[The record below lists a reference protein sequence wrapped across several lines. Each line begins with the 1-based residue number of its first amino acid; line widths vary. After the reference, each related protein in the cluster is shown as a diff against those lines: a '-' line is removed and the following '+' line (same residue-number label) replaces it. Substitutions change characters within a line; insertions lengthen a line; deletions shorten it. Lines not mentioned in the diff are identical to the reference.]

1 MNTQRSQGVEGGAGG
16 APLSTR
22 RSQGVEG
29 GAGGAPLRDPAA
41 LSPAGRVATATRR
54 TFRSLRVR
62 NYRLWFI
69 GQTISLS
76 GTWMQTTGQ
85 AWLVYRLTQSAWDL
99 GLTAALQFLPI
110 LVFGAYGGVIADRF
124 DKRRVLIVT
133 QILFVVQ
140 ALALT
145 VVVATGVV
153 QLWMVWTLAV
163 TLGFINVFDNPARQS
178 FAIEMVGG
186 EDLAN
191 AVGLNS
197 VIVNAS
203 RIVGPAVAG
212 VLMIFAHQVSGMSWI
227 FLVNAATFAAVLA
240 ALFLMRPA
248 ELHRPKRVR
257 AGRGQVREGFRYVW
271 SKWELRV
278 PMLMMAVIG
287 TLAFNFNV
295 LLPLFSGEVF
305 HRGTGSTGAGG
316 YGLLLAVMGVGAL
329 AGSLGVASRRRPRYR
344 LLMLVTFA
352 FGVLALGI
360 AAAPTFDVAL
370 VLVVPMGA
378 ASVAF
383 IALANTLIQ
392 LHSEAQ
398 MRGRVMALWGIVF
411 LGSTPI
417 GAPIA
422 GVVAAHFG
430 ARVALGMGAVATL
443 LAATYGA
450 AALRRIRAEER
461 REESSGGAPGAQAAA
476 LAIREDDLP
485 GEPEAGYDPGPDA
498 GLEDPRGTGP
508 EPAPATRGG

>member
-1 MNTQRSQGVEGGAGG
+1 VSTRRGRGIEGGA
-16 APLSTR
+16 T
-22 RSQGVEG
+22 
-29 GAGGAPLRDPAA
+29 GAPLRTPAP
-41 LSPAGRVATATRR
+41 LGPAGRVASATRR

-62 NYRLWFI
+62 NYRLWFV

-110 LVFGAYGGVIADRF
+110 LVFGAYGGVIADRL
-124 DKRRVLIVT
+124 DKRHVLMAT
-133 QILFVVQ
+133 QLLFIVQ
-140 ALALT
+140 ALALWL
-145 VVVATGVV
+145 VVATGAV
-153 QLWMVWTLAV
+153 QLWMVWTLAA

-178 FAIEMVGG
+178 FAIEMVGAD
-186 EDLAN
+186 DLAN

-203 RIVGPAVAG
+203 RIVGPAIAG
-212 VLMIFAHQVSGMSWI
+212 VLLVFAHQVSGMSWI

-240 ALFLMRPA
+240 ALLLMRPD

-257 AGRGQVREGFRYVW
+257 AGRGQVRAGLRYAW
-271 SKWELRV
+271 GKWELRV
-278 PMLMMAVIG
+278 PLLMMAVIG
-287 TLAFNFNV
+287 TLAFNYNV

-305 HRGTGSTGAGG
+305 HRGTGGAGAGG
-316 YGLLLAVMGVGAL
+316 YGLLLAVMGAGAL

-344 LLMLVTFA
+344 LLMVVTFA
-352 FGVLALGI
+352 FGVLAMGI
-360 AAAPTFDVAL
+360 ALAPTFNVAL
-370 VLVVPMGA
+370 VLVALMGV

-392 LHSEAQ
+392 LHSDGQ
-398 MRGRVMALWGIVF
+398 MRGRVMALWAIVF

-422 GVVAAHFG
+422 GVVAEHFG

-443 LAATYGA
+443 LAAAYGT

-461 REESSGGAPGAQAAA
+461 REELAGGAPGAAAAA
-476 LAIREDDLP
+476 LALREDDLP
-485 GEPEAGYDPGPDA
+485 GEPEAGYEPGPPPRDA
-498 GLEDPRGTGP
+498 AGP
-508 EPAPATRGG
+508 AGAAVTCGSAARRA